1 MRTDDGEEMD
11 AGMISTDTECA
22 AGGHALTTPGWCS
35 RCEMLVTVN
44 VHCCRWY
51 ADDARAFE
59 LVYTKHFVNVD
70 NLVLSIE
77 RVINI
82 YHGQF
87 PGHIM

>member
-1 MRTDDGEEMD
+1 MT
-11 AGMISTDTECA
+11 AK
-22 AGGHALTTPGWCS
+22 
-35 RCEMLVTVN
+35 

-51 ADDARAFE
+51 ADDAHAYE